1 MDYKLK
7 TEAGK
12 FGVKGGSLEMKVKR
26 GDVSF
31 GWFLVAYNIILTI
44 FVSVVSI
51 IPCIGFFIKF
61 SLIILGSILLFKFC
75 LFNGWFRN
83 KVVGL
88 FSKAKEMEEVS
99 GN

>member
-7 TEAGK
+7 AEHGEI
-12 FGVKGGSLEMKVKR
+12 GVKGGGVEMKVKR

-51 IPCIGFFIKF
+51 IPCFGFLVKF
-61 SLIILGSILLFKFC
+61 SLIILGSILLFQFC

-88 FSKAKEMEEVS
+88 FSRAKEWEEVS
-99 GN
+99 KP